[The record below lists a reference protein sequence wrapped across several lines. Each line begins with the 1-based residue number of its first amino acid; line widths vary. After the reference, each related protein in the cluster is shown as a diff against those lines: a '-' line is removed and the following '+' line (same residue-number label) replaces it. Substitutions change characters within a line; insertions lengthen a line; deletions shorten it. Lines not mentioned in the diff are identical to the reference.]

1 MAYAKADLQRLQN
14 KIDERLEWFDM
25 KLLRSI
31 LVFLDTRSWAINSKS
46 SEHDSDC
53 DSENSQDCGNME
65 HIITA
70 ADYIVSLFHPPLEAK
85 GASISSFNDELEEI
99 VSFGRKYIN
108 IEQEDYKKTW
118 YKLHTTFESK
128 KWPSVLLLSNLLF
141 SLPFTTAAVES
152 AFSKLKII
160 KTERRCSLQT
170 STLDDLLEVNL
181 EGPTIRTFLQLQQL
195 SCGGM
200 IE

>member
-1 MAYAKADLQRLQN
+1 MTDREYGQYY
-14 KIDERLEWFDM
+14 
-25 KLLRSI
+25 
-31 LVFLDTRSWAINSKS
+31 
-46 SEHDSDC
+46 
-53 DSENSQDCGNME
+53 GNME

-70 ADYIVSLFHPPLEAK
+70 ADYIVSLFRPPLEAK

-152 AFSKLKII
+152 VFSKLKII

-181 EGPTIRTFLQLQQL
+181 EGPTIKNFSSASAVELWWHDRKRRPSQSSKTFAESSGAAALLL
-195 SCGGM
+195 SSESS
-200 IE
+200 ISLDQWDELFPNI

>member
-1 MAYAKADLQRLQN
+1 MSSLYCKVCREYED
-14 KIDERLEWFDM
+14 KILS
-25 KLLRSI
+25 LRNFSS
-31 LVFLDTRSWAINSKS
+31 VWINGSY
-46 SEHDSDC
+46 EHVS
-53 DSENSQDCGNME
+53 DSEYSQDCGNME

-99 VSFGRKYIN
+99 VSFGRKYN
-108 IEQEDYKKTW
+108 IEQEDYKKIW

-141 SLPFTTAAVES
+141 SLPFTTAAIEN

-170 STLDDLLEVNL
+170 SILDDLLEVNL
-181 EGPTIRTFLQLQQL
+181 EGPTIKNFLQLQQV